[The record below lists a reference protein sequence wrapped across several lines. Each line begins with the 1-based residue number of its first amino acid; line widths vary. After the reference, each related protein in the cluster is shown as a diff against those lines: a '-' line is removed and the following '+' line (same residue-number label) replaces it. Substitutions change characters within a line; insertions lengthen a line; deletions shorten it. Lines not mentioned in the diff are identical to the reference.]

1 MLVMFPVMI
10 LSTLSV
16 ILFASF
22 TQGLSLDGLLGLSSD
37 SNFIGSDGTGHEGN
51 IDLTERVEGGRGGD
65 GGGELLPPPKFTAYG
80 SPTAPSY
87 LSYTFSGPPSTT
99 GLASLAHTRGQQEEG
114 VYERVEEER
123 EEEGAVGEGSLV
135 SWLAVPAMVVLGL
148 LFLPTGVPGSG
159 LLTTLALD
167 SLAVG
172 ELREEARQFLADR
185 PQDLSSL
192 TNLDPMGVFVM
203 VLAGLLLAPLVYS
216 YYGWNLEARGARGA
230 GGAGRAGGEV
240 LATVMATLREALHN
254 IPTMQEETAE

>member
-1 MLVMFPVMI
+1 MLIMFPVMI

-37 SNFIGSDGTGHEGN
+37 STFVGGDGTGHEGN
-51 IDLTERVEGGRGGD
+51 IDLTERAEGGRGG
-65 GGGELLPPPKFTAYG
+65 GGGAKLPPPKFTAYG

-99 GLASLAHTRGQQEEG
+99 GLASLAHTRGQEGEG
-114 VYERVEEER
+114 VYDRVEEER
-123 EEEGAVGEGSLV
+123 EEEGAVEGSLL

-172 ELREEARQFLADR
+172 ELREEARQFLADK

-192 TNLDPMGVFVM
+192 TNLDPVGVFVM
-203 VLAGLLLAPLVYS
+203 VLAGLLLAPLVGS

-230 GGAGRAGGEV
+230 RGGKV
-240 LATVMATLREALHN
+240 LNTVMETLQEALHN
-254 IPTMQEETAE
+254 IPTMQEEQEEQAQ